1 MASPKPYRIVHLSD
15 LHLTRTP
22 GARRTELGV
31 FSPLKGMNA
40 TFAGVLASKP
50 VQQADLAIITGDVTD
65 RGDLAA
71 WQVFWKTVK
80 QAGMQKRIFVVPGNH
95 DVCCLGARLPL
106 KKKAYR
112 ASDVKKAIDGLKL
125 GGQAT
130 RFPFVARPDRRV
142 VVFGVNSNNLGNLS
156 VLSNAM
162 GKLGY
167 FQLVSLAS
175 KLHKYRD
182 VPVKIIALHHSPNIP
197 QVETAKKRGQPP
209 MSALA
214 RKGHQIPQ
222 EQRQALRLLCITHRV
237 RLLIHGHLHQAEDRR
252 VSGVRI
258 IGAPATT
265 EPLPGK
271 GKKLAYQFYSYT
283 VQGRGGR
290 VRCELKTV
298 KI

>member
-1 MASPKPYRIVHLSD
+1 MAVRKPYRIVHLSD
-15 LHLTRTP
+15 LHLTRTA

-31 FSPLKGMNA
+31 FSPLKGMNE
-40 TFAGVLASKP
+40 TFARVLATKP
-50 VQQADLAIITGDVTD
+50 VQQSDLVIVTGDVTD
-65 RGDLAA
+65 RGDLPS
-71 WQVFWKTVK
+71 WNVFWKTVK
-80 QAGMQKRIFVVPGNH
+80 KAGLQKRIFVVPGNH
-95 DVCCLGARLPL
+95 DVCCLGARLPF
-106 KKKAYR
+106 KREGYR
-112 ASDVKKAIDGLKL
+112 AADIQKAIKGLKL

-130 RFPFVARPDRRV
+130 RFPFVAQPDRRV
-142 VVFGVNSNNLGNLS
+142 VVFGVNSNNLGNLTI
-156 VLSNAM
+156 LSNAM

-167 FQLVSLAS
+167 YQLVSLAS

-197 QVETAKKRGQPP
+197 QVATAKKRGQPP
-209 MSALA
+209 MSALS

-237 RLLIHGHLHQAEDRR
+237 RLLIHGHLHLAEDRR

-271 GKKLAYQFYSYT
+271 GSKRAYQFYSYT
-283 VQGRGGR
+283 VQGQGGR

-298 KI
+298 TI